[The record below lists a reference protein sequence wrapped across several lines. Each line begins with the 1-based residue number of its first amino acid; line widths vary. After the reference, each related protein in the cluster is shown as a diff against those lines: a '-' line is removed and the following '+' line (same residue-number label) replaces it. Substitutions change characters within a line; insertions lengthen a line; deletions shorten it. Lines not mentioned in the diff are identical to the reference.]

1 MPLSTGSKVR
11 LYNIIKE
18 LRRCGHEVGLIAMIH
33 RDELGHMEAIRHWF
47 SDLLLVPVR
56 RPNEASCLAQQPM
69 GELFRRALGVLARGF
84 NGLPLRLAMLYHP
97 RIHDAIAE
105 LVPRYDYCFVEF
117 FFMAQNLPMG
127 FSYRFREKLV
137 LVEHDIS
144 FIPQMR
150 RYQVA
155 RGWRRLVLWFNYV
168 RYRRAEIATLQR
180 FVQVVVV
187 SELDRDIV
195 HRVAP
200 GQRVTVVPN
209 GVDLASLVFRDA
221 VPCCGQPRLLFVGG
235 LGHRP
240 NLDGLSHFIS
250 EALPIL
256 LHHFPG
262 LTLTVVGDA
271 AGAEPELIRL
281 PRGDAVTFVGFVPD
295 LNRYFAESTALIAP
309 LRIAGGTRLKIL
321 EAMAAGVPVITT
333 AIGAEGLPVVH
344 GEQVLFAETPQE
356 TVQCVTRLVSDPE
369 LAQRMTRAARR
380 LCEEKYD
387 WRTIVGAMEQQLLEG
402 GDQPSGL

>member
-1 MPLSTGSKVR
+1 MV
-11 LYNIIKE
+11 
-18 LRRCGHEVGLIAMIH
+18 HQ
-33 RDELGHMEAIRHWF
+33 DELGHMAAIRHWF
-47 SDLLLVPVR
+47 SDLVLVPVR
-56 RPNEASCLAQQPM
+56 RPNERFCLAQEPAGQI
-69 GELFRRALGVLARGF
+69 LRRVLGVLALCL
-84 NGLPLRLAMLYHP
+84 NGLPLRVAMLYHP

-105 LVPRYDYCFVEF
+105 LVPRYDCCFVEF
-117 FFMAQNLPMG
+117 FFMAQNLPRG
-127 FSYRFREKLV
+127 CFRSFREKLV

-155 RGWRRLVLWFNYV
+155 RGWRRLVLWFDYI

-180 FVQVVVV
+180 FLHVMVM
-187 SELDRDIV
+187 SELDREIV

-209 GVDLASLVFRDA
+209 GVDLASLVFREA
-221 VPCCGQPRLLFVGG
+221 VPRCGKPQLLFVGG

-240 NLDGLSHFIS
+240 NFDGLRHFIS

-256 LHHFPG
+256 LHHFPD

-271 AGAEPELIRL
+271 AGAAPELISL
-281 PRGDAVTFVGFVPD
+281 PRGDVVTFVGFVPD
-295 LNRYFAESTALIAP
+295 LNRYFAESTALIVP
-309 LRIAGGTRLKIL
+309 LRIAGGTRLKIV

-369 LAQRMTRAARR
+369 FAQRMAKAARR
-380 LCEEKYD
+380 LCEERYD
-387 WRTIVGAMEQQLLEG
+387 WRSIVGAMEQQLLEG